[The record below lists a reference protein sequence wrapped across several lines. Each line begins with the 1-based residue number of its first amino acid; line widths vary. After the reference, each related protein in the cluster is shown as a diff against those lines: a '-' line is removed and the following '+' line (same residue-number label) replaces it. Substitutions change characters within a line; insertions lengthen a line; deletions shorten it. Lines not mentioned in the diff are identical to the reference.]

1 MNYYPYRFP
10 HQYRM
15 PPMHICPHMYQHHHW
30 HQSNQL
36 HHRPLNWQH
45 QHHHR
50 NQAIR
55 DQGGE
60 PFVFNINELT
70 KQNKTFRTAAW
81 TGKFLQVTLMTLQ
94 VGEDIGLEMHP
105 DVDQF
110 LRIEQGEGLVQMGS
124 AKQHL
129 TLEKYVYDDS
139 AIIVPAGTWHNLTNI
154 GHTSLKLYSIY
165 APVEH
170 PFGTLHQTKAEAIA
184 AEMDHHASFST

>member
-10 HQYRM
+10 HQHRMQPMYR
-15 PPMHICPHMYQHHHW
+15 CPHLYPHNHWQH
-30 HQSNQL
+30 N
-36 HHRPLNWQH
+36 HRPNHRPAYWQH
-45 QHHHR
+45 QPHHQLIQDH
-50 NQAIR
+50 
-55 DQGGE
+55 GGE
-60 PFVFNINELT
+60 PFVVNIKELT
-70 KQNKTFRTAAW
+70 KQNNTFRTAAW
-81 TGKFLQVTLMTLQ
+81 TGKYLQMTLMTLQ

-124 AKQHL
+124 DKQHV

-154 GHTSLKLYSIY
+154 GPTPLKLYSIY

-170 PFGTLHQTKAEAIA
+170 PFGTIHHTKLEAMEAETG
-184 AEMDHHASFST
+184 SPS